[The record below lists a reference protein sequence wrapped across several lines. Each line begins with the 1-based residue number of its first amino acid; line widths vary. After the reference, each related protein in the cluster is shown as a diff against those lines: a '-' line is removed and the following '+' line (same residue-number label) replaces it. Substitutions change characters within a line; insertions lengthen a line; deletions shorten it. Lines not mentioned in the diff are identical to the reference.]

1 MASVL
6 MVGNWLLPLLY
17 LALLVDYGATFFLR
31 TRTVARNPWL
41 LPVIGVHTLVLVLRG
56 IHLGRP
62 PTEAH
67 EILSVVTLAIAAV
80 YTVIEFASHDRRG
93 GVFVILLAFLFQY
106 TSTVFL
112 AAPGA
117 VSPVEAAESV
127 WMRLHVVPALV
138 AYTAFG
144 FACIY
149 GLLYL
154 AARRGLRHHRFGVLF
169 DRLPPLDLLGR
180 MMWLALVTG
189 FIFMTLTIAT
199 GPLLAAAG
207 HAAAE
212 GMTGSPKIMSKVITG
227 GVAWIIYAVAILG
240 RLLGKWQ
247 PGRISVVAAFGYA
260 VVVALLVAS
269 ALLS

>member
-67 EILSVVTLAIAAV
+67 EVLSVVTLAIAAV

-112 AAPGA
+112 AAPSA

-180 MMWLALVTG
+180 MTWLALVAG
-189 FIFMTLTIAT
+189 FVFMTITIAT
-199 GPLLAAAG
+199 GPFLAVSG
-207 HAAAE
+207 HAGTEAVTA
-212 GMTGSPKIMSKVITG
+212 SPKIMSKIVTG
-227 GVAWIIYAVAILG
+227 GVAWVIYAVAILG
-240 RLLGKWQ
+240 RLVGKWQ
-247 PGRISVVAAFGYA
+247 AGRISVVVVAGYG
-260 VVVALLVAS
+260 VVVVLLLAS

>member
-6 MVGNWLLPLLY
+6 TVGNWLLPLLY
-17 LALLVDYGATFFLR
+17 LALLIDYGATFFLR

-56 IHLGRP
+56 IQEGRP
-62 PTEAH
+62 PTDAH
-67 EILSVVTLAIAAV
+67 EILSVVALAIAAV
-80 YTVIEFASHDRRG
+80 YTVIEFASRDRRG

-106 TSTVFL
+106 ASTVFL

-117 VSPVEAAESV
+117 AAAAEPAESV
-127 WMRLHVVPALV
+127 WGRLHIVPALV

-154 AARRGLRHHRFGVLF
+154 LARRGLRHHRFGVLF
-169 DRLPPLDLLGR
+169 DRLPPLDLLGH
-180 MMWLALVTG
+180 MTWLALVTG
-189 FIFMTLTIAT
+189 FIFMTVTIAT
-199 GPLLAAAG
+199 GLAMAASG
-207 HAAAE
+207 HATPE
-212 GMTGSPKIMSKVITG
+212 GMTASPKIVSKIVTG
-227 GVAWIIYAVAILG
+227 GVAWVIYAAAILG
-240 RLLGKWQ
+240 RLVGKWEA
-247 PGRISVVAAFGYA
+247 GRISVVAVAGYA